1 MKRNI
6 ERRLKIRNNLNK
18 KLILLRDYNQKWTKR
33 DKYYKRRE
41 DKRRNISKK
50 CYSKMKD
57 KRLKQL
63 KKEKKRD
70 KKIFKPKRNIQECLR
85 NKNKIVLMNSK
96 QENNVL
102 KNL

>member
-33 DKYYKRRE
+33 DKCYKRRE

-57 KRLKQL
+57 KKLKQL
-63 KKEKKRD
+63 KKEKRRD
-70 KKIFKPKRNIQECLR
+70 KKIFKHKRNIQECLR

>member
-1 MKRNI
+1 
-6 ERRLKIRNNLNK
+6 
-18 KLILLRDYNQKWTKR
+18 
-33 DKYYKRRE
+33 
-41 DKRRNISKK
+41 
-50 CYSKMKD
+50 MKD

-63 KKEKKRD
+63 KKEKRRD